1 MLDLRID
8 TFLNLCETRSY
19 TKTASLLNITQPTVT
34 QHIQYLENKYKT
46 KLFLYAGR
54 VLELTEKGEKL
65 KKMALAM
72 KANNKKI
79 EQFMISDDIKVKDIN
94 FGSTLTIGEYVIPK
108 KIAAYIDLHPDTNL
122 TMLVDNTQVLLKAL
136 EEGTIDF
143 AIIEGFFEKETYGYQ
158 LLKNAKFIGV
168 CSSEHPLAGK
178 AVTMEDLLDQR
189 LITREKGSGTR
200 DILETILHEK
210 NLSIKSFS
218 SRIEIG
224 NFNAI
229 KEFVKRELGITFV
242 YQEVVQKELDEGVFK
257 EIILNNFN
265 VLREFNIVYLKDDV
279 LLDNYDNFWNFI
291 RLC

>member
-1 MLDLRID
+1 
-8 TFLNLCETRSY
+8 
-19 TKTASLLNITQPTVT
+19 
-34 QHIQYLENKYKT
+34 
-46 KLFLYAGR
+46 
-54 VLELTEKGEKL
+54 
-65 KKMALAM
+65 
-72 KANNKKI
+72 
-79 EQFMISDDIKVKDIN
+79 
-94 FGSTLTIGEYVIPK
+94 
-108 KIAAYIDLHPDTNL
+108 
-122 TMLVDNTQVLLKAL
+122 
-136 EEGTIDF
+136 
-143 AIIEGFFEKETYGYQ
+143 
-158 LLKNAKFIGV
+158 
-168 CSSEHPLAGK
+168 
-178 AVTMEDLLDQR
+178 MEDLLDQR

-229 KEFVKRELGITFV
+229 KEFVKKELGITFV

-279 LLDNYDNFWNFI
+279 LLDNYGNFWNFI